1 MANKVE
7 KTETKKVVA
16 SKNTAKKAPKKVEA
30 KKTTKKATK
39 KVETKKVEVKKE
51 VKKQPK
57 KVEAKKTVKEPVM
70 ANIMEDEKKEKRVN
84 FQTIKFIGSVIF
96 WIVLGG
102 LALVWL
108 TDFVRV
114 AREEKPI
121 FCVKTVEHKYDDGK
135 VTECIG
141 LGYKVYNYDRKSFD
155 KGVEFGPLFT
165 KERVS
170 K

>member
-30 KKTTKKATK
+30 KKPTK

-70 ANIMEDEKKEKRVN
+70 ANIMEDEKKEKKVN
-84 FQTIKFIGSVIF
+84 FQTVKFIGSAIF

-102 LALVWL
+102 LALVWV